1 MNESFD
7 PTDRVLVTG
16 GSGFIGTNLVNVLK
30 AAAPAGPQVLSI
42 DIAAPQNPDNA
53 DVHKAADI
61 RDERAL
67 ALALREFRPTHIIH
81 LAARTD
87 LDGKALDDYSANTAG
102 VESMIRAILGLDE
115 RPRSV
120 LFASSRLVCE
130 IGYTPAGEDD
140 YCPTTA
146 YGQSKVAGELLVR
159 KLAGDR
165 FRWTM
170 FRPTSIWGPWF
181 RIPYRNF
188 FDAVRAGRYLHPKG
202 LHVRKSFGYVHNSIY
217 QIAAMATT
225 SSGVLDGRT
234 SYLCDYTP
242 LDLEAWANLISA
254 SFHRG
259 PVRSAPMFALRAVAG
274 VGDAIEALTHHHVK
288 PPLTSF
294 RLDNLTSNMLHESWG
309 LEQVAP
315 RLPFE
320 LDAGVERTVSWM
332 LGDRALPVS

>member
-1 MNESFD
+1 MNESFN

-16 GSGFIGTNLVNVLK
+16 GSGFIGTNLVNALK

-42 DIAAPQNPDNA
+42 DIAAPQNPGNA

-67 ALALREFRPTHIIH
+67 ALALRQFRPTHIIH

-87 LDGKALDDYSANTAG
+87 LDGKALDDYSANTVG

-146 YGQSKVAGELLVR
+146 YGQSKVAGERLVR

-165 FRWTM
+165 FRWSM

-202 LHVRKSFGYVHNSIY
+202 LQVRKSFGYVHNSIY

-225 SSGVLDGRT
+225 SSGLLDGKT
-234 SYLCDYTP
+234 
-242 LDLEAWANLISA
+242 NLISA

-274 VGDAIEALTHHHVK
+274 VGDAIEVLTHHHVK

-294 RLDNLTSNMLHESWG
+294 RLDNLTANMLHESWG
-309 LEQVAP
+309 LEKVAP
-315 RLPFE
+315 SLPFA